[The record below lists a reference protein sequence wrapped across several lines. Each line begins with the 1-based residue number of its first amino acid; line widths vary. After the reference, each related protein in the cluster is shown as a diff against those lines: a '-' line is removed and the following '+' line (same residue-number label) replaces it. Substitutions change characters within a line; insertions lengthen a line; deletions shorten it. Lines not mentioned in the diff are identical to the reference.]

1 MGWSCFAAR
10 ARVLPAALLVALAL
24 ASVSACSSS
33 SSSTESGTRGP
44 AVDPSADANWHVFGH
59 DYHNTRA
66 NTAET
71 TIGVDNVAELGL
83 LWEQVSVQST
93 STPAVVDDVVYF
105 ADWSGQLYARSADD
119 GSEVWTAQ
127 LAGGTTASPAVTDD
141 SVYLGGGD
149 AILFRV
155 DRETG
160 DEVWAVQLD
169 EHPQANLTGSPV
181 PVDDIVIIG
190 VSSGE
195 VGNTD
200 PTYDYTFRGS
210 IVAVNVEDGSEVWR
224 VFVAEIEDPDTG
236 QVSGAGVSVWSTPA
250 IDVERNMMFI
260 GTGQAYEEPAGPR
273 SDSVVAIDYVTGELS
288 WVRQFTPDD
297 VYTLFQPVPQGP
309 DADIG
314 AAPNLFTIDGQDV
327 VGVGDKAGV
336 YAVLDRDTGEE
347 VWATHLG
354 PGSHLGG
361 VMTAAAYAEG
371 LIFLAQNAFPRGFD
385 TETVVI
391 PDFNDPENTSDVIA
405 LDAATGEEAW
415 RVSVESP
422 SIGGFQYAN
431 GVVYAAHTLGKLR
444 AFDAQSGEVLWDDQV
459 GFSQASGTAVSNGRL
474 FVTHGFQF
482 LQIIQAAP
490 GMEGGIRVYGFE

>member
-10 ARVLPAALLVALAL
+10 ARLFPLAL
-24 ASVSACSSS
+24 VIALSAASLGACTSSS
-33 SSSTESGTRGP
+33 GESGNGEP
-44 AVDPSADANWHVFGH
+44 AVDPSADANWYVFGH

-71 TIGVDNVAELGL
+71 TIGVDNVADLELS
-83 LWEQVSVQST
+83 WELISVQST

-105 ADWSGQLYARSADD
+105 ADWSGQLYARDVED
-119 GSEVWTAQ
+119 GSEVWTTQ
-127 LAGGTTASPAVTDD
+127 LAGGTTASPAVTED

-155 DRETG
+155 DRATG
-160 DEVWAVQLD
+160 EEVWAVQLD
-169 EHPQANLTGSPV
+169 DHPQANLTGSPV

-210 IVAVNVEDGSEVWR
+210 IVAVDAENGAEAWR
-224 VFVAEIEDPDTG
+224 VYVAEIEDPDTG
-236 QVSGAGVSVWSTPA
+236 EVSGAGVSVWSTPA

-273 SDSVVAIDYVTGELS
+273 SDSLVAIDYITGELL

-314 AAPNLFTIDGQDV
+314 AAPNLFTIDGRDV

-336 YAVLDRDTGEE
+336 YAALDRDTGEE

-361 VMTAAAYAEG
+361 VMTAAAYADG

-385 TETVVI
+385 TENVVI

-405 LDAATGEEAW
+405 LDAATGDELW
-415 RVSVESP
+415 RVSIESP

-444 AFDAQSGEVLWDDQV
+444 AFDAQTGDVLWDDQV

-482 LQIIQAAP
+482 LQIIQAVP
-490 GMEGGIRVYGFE
+490 GMEGGIRVYGLE